1 MNRAARCR
9 NAAATATSIAARHLA
24 GFSPAAARLYREALS
39 KLEDDI
45 ADVLYQSFA
54 GPVEGVVD
62 DLLDEAR
69 RHEMN
74 ERITGYDPKEDDPDY
89 RSPAD
94 RLEKTMKDGL
104 TELDELTNHVC
115 KFSEDSPDLSCPT
128 CGTSGLI

>member
-1 MNRAARCR
+1 MNRATRCR
-9 NAAATATSIAARHLA
+9 NAPATATSIAARHLT
-24 GFSPAAARLYREALS
+24 GCSPAAARQHREALS
-39 KLEDDI
+39 ALESDI

-74 ERITGYDPKEDDPDY
+74 ERITGYDPREDDPDY
-89 RSPAD
+89 RPPAD
-94 RLEKTMKDGL
+94 RLETAMKDAL
-104 TELDELTNHVC
+104 AELHELTNHVC
-115 KFSEDSPDLSCPT
+115 EFSEDSEDLSCPT